1 MVLEEREWKIK
12 VMQIW
17 KDKNKCI
24 EFLIVFVIV
33 VGMMWMISAFETQE
47 YEYHRYET
55 SNIHYIKAK
64 VMEILDQELTLTGA
78 DGEYFT
84 GQQRVVVEFLEGDE
98 KGQTREIDNYV
109 TVQHNVVVKEGSY
122 VTVCADIPN
131 NGEAYYTIYNY
142 YRNHSMIGMMCCFLL
157 LIILIGRKK
166 GFYSCLGLL
175 FTITMVV
182 CYLLPNLYHGKYAMI
197 AAALT
202 VIVSTLVS
210 CFCIGGLSQKTIIY
224 SVNTALGTFSAGVIY
239 AIFSLILHING
250 CSLDEAESLV
260 LISQATGL
268 QMRGV
273 LFAGIMITS
282 LGAVM
287 DVAVSIGAALCEIA
301 EMNPDID
308 SKSLFRSGM
317 NIGRDMIGTM
327 TNTLILAFAGE
338 SVATL
343 IVFISYGVQY
353 NQLLS
358 SDYLT
363 LELAKGVA
371 GSTAVVLTVPISAC
385 ICALCYGKHK

>member
-1 MVLEEREWKIK
+1 
-12 VMQIW
+12 MQ
-17 KDKNKCI
+17 KSKSTRV
-24 EFLIVFVIV
+24 EYLIIFIII
-33 VGMMWMISAFETQE
+33 VGMMWMISAFDTQE

-55 SNIHYIKAK
+55 SNINYIKAK
-64 VMEILDQELTLTGA
+64 VIDILNQELTLTGA

-84 GQQRVVVEFLEGDE
+84 GQQKVVVEILEGHRRGE
-98 KGQTREIDNYV
+98 TQEIDNYV
-109 TVQHNVVVKEGSY
+109 TVQHNVIVSKGSY
-122 VTVCADIPN
+122 VLICEDIPN
-131 NGEAYYTIYNY
+131 NGEPYYTIYNY
-142 YRNHSMIGMMCCFLL
+142 YRNNSIIGLISCFLL
-157 LIILIGRKK
+157 LIIIIGRKK

-175 FTITMVV
+175 FTIVMVV
-182 CYLLPNLYHGKYAMI
+182 CYLLPNLYRGKYAM
-197 AAALT
+197 AASVLT
-202 VIVSTLVS
+202 VIVSTFVS
-210 CFCIGGLSQKTIIY
+210 CFCIGGLSKKTIIY
-224 SVNTALGTFSAGVIY
+224 SANTILGTFSAGVIY
-239 AIFSLILHING
+239 AIFSQILHING
-250 CSLDEAESLV
+250 CNLDEAESLV
-260 LISQATGL
+260 LISQETGL

-301 EMNPDID
+301 EKSPNID
-308 SKSLFRSGM
+308 SKSLFYSGM

-327 TNTLILAFAGE
+327 TNTLILAFTGE

-371 GSTAVVLTVPISAC
+371 GSTAVVLTVPISAV